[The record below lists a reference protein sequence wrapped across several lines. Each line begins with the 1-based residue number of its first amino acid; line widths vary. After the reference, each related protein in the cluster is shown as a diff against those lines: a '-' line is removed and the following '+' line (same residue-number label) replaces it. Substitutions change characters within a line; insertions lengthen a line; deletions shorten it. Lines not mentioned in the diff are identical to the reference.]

1 MRGRWASRE
10 ASGTPRPAAREVR
23 ELLWV
28 NGENQDPRRSLHG
41 LSVAPLSSGFKGGG
55 RASGAA
61 LAVSPGTSELGGGG
75 GAAEAP
81 RQEPARARGSLAGPG
96 SD

>member
-28 NGENQDPRRSLHG
+28 NGEDQDPRRSLHG
-41 LSVAPLSSGFKGGG
+41 LSVAPLSSELKRGG

-61 LAVSPGTSELGGGG
+61 LAVSPGTSELGGRGWRSRSPSA
-75 GAAEAP
+75 GA
-81 RQEPARARGSLAGPG
+81 R
-96 SD
+96 